1 MPSRITDQH
10 AAMPGNEEP
19 PIINQRPTDNPPIA
33 LIRPKF
39 TYDDTPA
46 SVAAKAKRPPAR
58 RLTQQEIN
66 GLRGRETEYKVL
78 DGAVPGFYIV
88 VSPRG
93 TLSWMV
99 MLSIRK
105 PGGGSQQRS
114 VTFARTDEMTLA
126 QAQGSRA
133 PQNRRT
139 TGHRPK
145 APKTPVKPQLT
156 VRGLIDRYLEER
168 IDLKRSERT
177 LQHYRQLATS
187 IIKAW
192 GDRDANSLTKPEI
205 NEFVYA
211 ISRKRQRAY
220 SPAPDSR
227 PLAHSD
233 NILSFLQAV
242 YKRGAKR
249 SWVTHNP

>member
-1 MPSRITDQH
+1 MPSRITHQH
-10 AAMPGNEEP
+10 AAMPDDEQP
-19 PIINQRPTDNPPIA
+19 PIINQRPTDNPPVA
-33 LIRPKF
+33 LIRPTKF
-39 TYDDTPA
+39 TYDNAPA
-46 SVAAKAKRPPAR
+46 SVAPKAKAKRPPAR

-66 GLRGRETEYKVL
+66 GLRGRETEYKVR
-78 DGAVPGFYIV
+78 DGAVPGFYVV

-126 QAQGSRA
+126 QARREAERLKIAARQGID
-133 PQNRRT
+133 
-139 TGHRPK
+139 PK

-156 VRGLIDRYLEER
+156 VRGLIDRYLEQR
-168 IDLKRSERT
+168 IDLGRSAGT
-177 LQHYRQLATS
+177 LRQYRALATS
-187 IIKAW
+187 IISKW
-192 GDRDANSLTKPEI
+192 GDRDANSLTKDEI
-205 NEFVYA
+205 NEFIWA

-233 NILSFLQAV
+233 NTLSFLKAL
-242 YKRGAKR
+242 YKEGY
-249 SWVTHNP
+249 